1 MKSVKEVKRG
11 VKEVK
16 EVKEMSP
23 LSSAHSPSKGGE
35 GAAILVGF
43 VPSPFLLRGRVRE
56 GVLTSFT
63 SFTSFTPL
71 LIAGALLAVAGCTV
85 GPDYVRPQMEAPAD
99 YKEATG
105 WKVAQPQDAIVRGKW
120 WEMYGDFELNA
131 LAAQVQIA
139 NLSVAQAQA
148 AFQQARAVAQ
158 AARAAYFPTLSVGA
172 SVTRT
177 HSSENLGR
185 LSPIG
190 TFTDYLLPVDLS
202 WELDLWGRV
211 RRNVESQQANA
222 QASAADYEN
231 IQLSAQAELAQDYFL
246 LRAADSQKQLLD
258 ASAEAFDKSLQLTK
272 NRYAGGVASRAD
284 VAQAETQLRTTQA
297 QAIDVTVQRA
307 QLEHAIAILIGK
319 APSQFSLPPVGLTAL
334 PPPVPTGVPSALLE
348 RRPDVAAAERRV
360 AAANAQIGVTMA
372 AYYPTVTLGASTG
385 FESNELSKWLQFP
398 SRFWSVGPSISETV
412 FDGGLRQAQTA
423 QARAIYDQNVAFYRQ
438 TVLTGFREVEDNIA
452 ALRILEQE
460 AQVQAEAVKAA
471 RESVALTTNQYKA
484 GIVSYL
490 NVVIA
495 QAAALNNERTA
506 VDIQDRRLT
515 ASVLLIK
522 ALGGG
527 WDASLLPDA
536 NALSRTSDAGPAA
549 SDKRALAGAK

>member
-1 MKSVKEVKRG
+1 MRAEPKTLCIVAALALAGCALKEMPTREEVASQAMLNLTPPPQWAATRGNAGPVADNWLVTLNDPWLNELVKEAIAYNADLRI
-11 VKEVK
+11 
-16 EVKEMSP
+16 
-23 LSSAHSPSKGGE
+23 
-35 GAAILVGF
+35 AAA
-43 VPSPFLLRGRVRE
+43 RVD
-56 GVLTSFT
+56 
-63 SFTSFTPL
+63 
-71 LIAGALLAVAGCTV
+71 VAAA
-85 GPDYVRPQMEAPAD
+85 Y
-99 YKEATG
+99 
-105 WKVAQPQDAIVRGKW
+105 
-120 WEMYGDFELNA
+120 
-131 LAAQVQIA
+131 LAAAKSPAWPQV
-139 NLSVAQAQA
+139 NLVARGGGKMSGDSSGLQGVGLFA
-148 AFQQARAVAQ
+148 A
-158 AARAAYFPTLSVGA
+158 
-172 SVTRT
+172 
-177 HSSENLGR
+177 
-185 LSPIG
+185 
-190 TFTDYLLPVDLS
+190 

-258 ASAEAFDKSLQLTK
+258 ASAEAFDKSLQLTR

-334 PPPVPTGVPSALLE
+334 PPPVPTGVPSTLLE
-348 RRPDVAAAERRV
+348 RRPDIAAAERRV
-360 AAANAQIGVTMA
+360 AAANAQIGVTIA
-372 AYYPTVTLGASTG
+372 AYYPTVTLGASVG
-385 FESNELSKWLQFP
+385 FESNELSKWLEFP

-471 RESVALTTNQYKA
+471 QESVVLTTNQYKA

-506 VDIQDRRLT
+506 VDIQNRRLT

-527 WDASLLPDA
+527 WDASLLPDP
-536 NALSRTSDAGPAA
+536 NALLRTGDAGAAA